1 VTVLFADLVGFTA
14 RASSSIPRTSALLGP
29 YHASRA
35 VSSNESFRNTHMECG
50 LSTGQGLFA
59 PLFLGFECRRG
70 ERIGC
75 RRRLCRDSYA
85 RVGAA

>member
-1 VTVLFADLVGFTA
+1 VPHHKVLVAVGDLVPVGIVADGRRVNSVERDRQGVFM
-14 RASSSIPRTSALLGP
+14 
-29 YHASRA
+29 
-35 VSSNESFRNTHMECG
+35 NTHMECG
-50 LSTGQGLFA
+50 LSSGQGLFA
-59 PLFLGFECRRG
+59 PLFVGLGCRRG

>member
-1 VTVLFADLVGFTA
+1 MTTRQAQ
-14 RASSSIPRTSALLGP
+14 ASLAN
-29 YHASRA
+29 A
-35 VSSNESFRNTHMECG
+35 HMECG

-59 PLFLGFECRRG
+59 PLFAGSGRRG